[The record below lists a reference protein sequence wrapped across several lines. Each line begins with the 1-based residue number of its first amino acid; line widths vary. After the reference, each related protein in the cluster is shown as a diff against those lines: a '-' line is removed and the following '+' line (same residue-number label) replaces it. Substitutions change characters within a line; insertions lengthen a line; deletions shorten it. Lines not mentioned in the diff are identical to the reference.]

1 MRKGAME
8 KERPEA
14 MAPPQLESLAAR
26 DPGGKPERF
35 QVFAVPHGASSI
47 RVAPFFM
54 LKAL

>member
-1 MRKGAME
+1 ME
-8 KERPEA
+8 KEKPEA

-26 DPGGKPERF
+26 EPGGKPERL
-35 QVFAVPHGASSI
+35 QVFAVPHNASSI

>member
-1 MRKGAME
+1 ME
-8 KERPEA
+8 KEKPEA

-26 DPGGKPERF
+26 EPGGKL
-35 QVFAVPHGASSI
+35 QVFAVPHDASSI